1 MTRLGD
7 EGFWFGWNPP
17 VVDRWW
23 TESDCRWRGN
33 VQRFLVNDI
42 ATHRNHSWESGLPQV
57 VSAENLWKDKAV
69 KRLSLITALVALF
82 LLPGCVSVKST
93 AVFYT
98 PSTNVVYP
106 PKPKDAVIP
115 VMNQPPSRSYAEIG
129 RFSFQSDLGYPFM
142 MRAIQYNA
150 RRVGADAVLIK
161 DSRSWTI
168 PYLYSVPPT
177 LGWIPVGGWYGGG
190 CGGWYGGAA
199 AVPVWYPGY
208 SGVSYDTFTG
218 IDARMIIFR

>member
-1 MTRLGD
+1 M
-7 EGFWFGWNPP
+7 EGKCSKIFK
-17 VVDRWW
+17 
-23 TESDCRWRGN
+23 EQYS
-33 VQRFLVNDI
+33 
-42 ATHRNHSWESGLPQV
+42 HSWESGLPQV

-69 KRLSLITALVALF
+69 KRLLLIPALVALC

-115 VMNQPPSRSYAEIG
+115 VMNQPPSRPYAEIG

>member
-1 MTRLGD
+1 M
-7 EGFWFGWNPP
+7 
-17 VVDRWW
+17 VDRIRLPAEGKCSKIFRERYSPVW
-23 TESDCRWRGN
+23 G
-33 VQRFLVNDI
+33 
-42 ATHRNHSWESGLPQV
+42 SGLPQV
-57 VSAENLWKDKAV
+57 VSAEILWKDRAV
-69 KRLSLITALVALF
+69 KRLSLIPALTVLL

-115 VMNQPPSRSYAEIG
+115 VMNQPPPLSYAEIG

>member
-1 MTRLGD
+1 
-7 EGFWFGWNPP
+7 
-17 VVDRWW
+17 
-23 TESDCRWRGN
+23 
-33 VQRFLVNDI
+33 
-42 ATHRNHSWESGLPQV
+42 
-57 VSAENLWKDKAV
+57 V
-69 KRLSLITALVALF
+69 KRLSLLAALAVLP

-93 AVFYT
+93 TVFYT

-106 PKPKDAVIP
+106 PKSKDVVIP
-115 VMNQPPSRSYAEIG
+115 VMNQPPSRPYAEIG
-129 RFSFQSDLGYPFM
+129 RFSFQSDLGYSFM

-150 RRVGADAVLIK
+150 RRVGADGVLIK

-177 LGWIPVGGWYGGG
+177 LGWIPVGGGWYGGR
-190 CGGWYGGAA
+190 CGGWYGGVAT
-199 AVPVWYPGY
+199 VPVWYPGY

>member
-1 MTRLGD
+1 MVWLIVDLMLMAPACSLTGD
-7 EGFWFGWNPP
+7 RVGLTAGNAEMFKLFSKEKG
-17 VVDRWW
+17 
-23 TESDCRWRGN
+23 CRWRRRD
-33 VQRFLVNDI
+33 V
-42 ATHRNHSWESGLPQV
+42 PQV
-57 VSAENLWKDKAV
+57 VSAEKLWKDGVVQRFFLIPVLAV
-69 KRLSLITALVALF
+69 LF
-82 LLPGCVSVKST
+82 VLPGCVGVKST
-93 AVFYT
+93 EVFYT

-115 VMNQPPSRSYAEIG
+115 VMNQPPSRPYAEIG

-150 RRVGADAVLIK
+150 RRVGADGVLIK

-177 LGWIPVGGWYGGG
+177 LAWIPVGGGWYGGR
-190 CGGWYGGAA
+190 CGGWYGGVTT
-199 AVPVWYPGY
+199 VPVWYPGY